1 MGIGPGRVH
10 GGVLL
15 QLLVFLAA
23 VFALAA
29 LAWMLFLPSFVATQV
44 TARTGCATRVDRLVV
59 NPFTGAVDAHGFVL
73 ANPPGFPA
81 GDFVEVRE
89 FRANVA
95 MGSLLSDQIVF
106 DAMTLDLPV
115 VTVVTAAD
123 GTTNAEEAER
133 GGAVAA
139 GAKKPSPVL
148 IHRLKLRVGRVVVI
162 DQRRQPAE
170 RRELKLDLD
179 QSYTEVSSLEQLF
192 APEVRTA
199 LAPAA
204 EALGGLLPREAGR
217 SLGEAAKNGTEFLK
231 ETGRKAEEKAKGFFR
246 TLEESRKP

>member
-1 MGIGPGRVH
+1 M
-10 GGVLL
+10 LL

-23 VFALAA
+23 VFAVAA
-29 LAWMLFLPSFVATQV
+29 LAWMLFLLAFVAAQV
-44 TARTGCATRVDRLVV
+44 RARTGCETRIDRLVA
-59 NPFTGAVDAHGFVL
+59 NPFTGEVEARGFVL

-81 GDFVEVRE
+81 GEWVEVRA
-89 FRANVA
+89 FHAAVA

-106 DAMTLDLPV
+106 DSMALDVPV
-115 VTVVTAAD
+115 VTLVTAAD
-123 GTTNAEEAER
+123 GTTNAEAAER
-133 GGAVAA
+133 GGVATA
-139 GAKKPSPVL
+139 TAKKPSPVL

-162 DQRRQPAE
+162 DQRRQPPE

-199 LAPAA
+199 LAPVA

-217 SLGEAAKNGTEFLK
+217 SLGEAAKNGAEFLK
-231 ETGRKAEEKAKGFFR
+231 ETGRKAEEKAKGFFQ